1 MGVNAAL
8 DLARLQE
15 VDTRIATLTADVT
28 AAESLVRRD
37 PDLER
42 ARDAAAAAERERHS
56 REKDAA
62 AGEAEVNSLQARITT
77 LDRRL
82 YGGSVHNPQDLLEI
96 QREVEVLRSRRSDAE
111 DRALAQLTEAEEAAA
126 VERAGLENLRDAEAR
141 RATQVAPL
149 EERLNRLRA
158 DLVEAQGD
166 RERIA
171 ASVEPRALEL
181 YRRVAQQRTPAVVG
195 IAGDSCGGC
204 HLPLSNQERS
214 AVRAGA
220 AITQCS
226 NCDRILVP

>member
-1 MGVNAAL
+1 MTAAL

-15 VDTRIATLTADVT
+15 VDTRIAALAADIA

-56 REKDAA
+56 RDADAA
-62 AGEAEVNSLQARITT
+62 AGEAEVNALQARITT

-82 YGGSVHNPQDLLEI
+82 YGGSVHNPQDLLEM
-96 QREVEVLRSRRSDAE
+96 QRELEVLRGRRSDAE
-111 DRALAQLTEAEEAAA
+111 DRALAQLGVAEEAAA
-126 VERAGLENLRDAEAR
+126 VERVGLENLRDAEAR

-149 EERLNRLRA
+149 EERLDRLRA

-171 ASVEPRALEL
+171 AAVEPRALEL
-181 YRRVAQQRTPAVVG
+181 YRRVAQHRTPAVVG
-195 IAGDSCGGC
+195 IAGDACGGC

>member
-1 MGVNAAL
+1 VNAAL

-15 VDTRIATLTADVT
+15 VDTRIAALTADAA

-42 ARDAAAAAERERHS
+42 AREAAAAAERER
-56 REKDAA
+56 RARDADAA
-62 AGEAEVNSLQARITT
+62 AGEAEVSSLQARITT
-77 LDRRL
+77 LDRKL
-82 YGGSVHNPQDLLEI
+82 YGGSVHNPQDLLEM
-96 QREVEVLRSRRSDAE
+96 QRELDVLRSRRSEAE
-111 DRALAQLTEAEEAAA
+111 DRALAQLDLAEEAAA
-126 VERAGLENLRDAEAR
+126 AERAGLQTLRDAEAR
-141 RATQVAPL
+141 RAAEVAPL
-149 EERLNRLRA
+149 EERLGRLRA
-158 DLVEAQGD
+158 DLAEASSD

-181 YRRVAQQRTPAVVG
+181 YRRVAQHRTPAVVG

-214 AVRAGA
+214 AVRAGT

>member
-1 MGVNAAL
+1 MNAAL

-15 VDTRIATLTADVT
+15 VDTRIATLTADI
-28 AAESLVRRD
+28 ADAESLVRRD

-42 ARDAAAAAERERHS
+42 ARVAAAAAEQERHS

-96 QREVEVLRSRRSDAE
+96 QRELEVLRSRRSDAE
-111 DRALAQLTEAEEAAA
+111 DRALAQLGEAEEAAA

-149 EERLNRLRA
+149 EERLDRLRA

-181 YRRVAQQRTPAVVG
+181 YRRVAQQRSPAVVG
-195 IAGDSCGGC
+195 IAGDACGGC

>member
-1 MGVNAAL
+1 MNAAL

-15 VDTRIATLTADVT
+15 VDTRIATLTADVA

-42 ARDAAAAAERERHS
+42 VRDAAAAAERERHS
-56 REKDAA
+56 RDADAA
-62 AGEAEVNSLQARITT
+62 AGEAEVNSLQARIRT
-77 LDRRL
+77 LDRKL
-82 YGGSVHNPQDLLEI
+82 YGGSVHNPQDLLEM
-96 QREVEVLRSRRSDAE
+96 QRELDALRSRSSDAE
-111 DRALAQLTEAEEAAA
+111 DRALAQLGEAEEAAA

-149 EERLNRLRA
+149 EERLGRLRD
-158 DLVEAQGD
+158 DLIEAQGD

-181 YRRVAQQRTPAVVG
+181 YRRVAQHRPPAVVG